1 VSPAEPAFDPSN
13 RRGQILNAALELF
26 ERYGYDAV
34 GIDDLGREV
43 GISGP
48 GIYRHFGSKQEIVV
62 TLVEEVTTGLL
73 ERGVE
78 LVATES
84 DPHVG
89 LRRLIEFHTDF
100 ALDRGA
106 LAGVFIQERRRLPE
120 DASRRVRRV
129 QVAYLEQWAEFVCR
143 ARPDVDRAIAREAT
157 IAVVALINSRS
168 THIPRVDRDELR
180 TLLISL
186 ANAAFRALLEP
197 VEGVPGSGRGDPA
210 VTQTDQSS

>member
-1 VSPAEPAFDPSN
+1 MGLACDSDVSHGVSSVTTSPLAFDPTH

-26 ERYGYDAV
+26 DRFGYDAV

-62 TLVEEVTTGLL
+62 TLIEEVTTGLL

-78 LVATES
+78 LVATED
-84 DPHVG
+84 DPRVG

-129 QVAYLEQWAEFVCR
+129 QVAYLEQWAEFICR
-143 ARPDVDRAIAREAT
+143 ARPDIDRAIALEAA
-157 IAVVALINSRS
+157 IAVAALINSRS
-168 THIPRVDRDELR
+168 THVPRVDRTELR
-180 TLLISL
+180 GLLIQL
-186 ANAAFRALLEP
+186 ASSAF
-197 VEGVPGSGRGDPA
+197 SGLINE
-210 VTQTDQSS
+210 V